1 MAYTHTNLA
10 IDNRLDIVSK
20 YKELV
25 DLTSNGKNMY
35 VRSGEVIR
43 C

>member
-1 MAYTHTNLA
+1 MSYAHTNLA

-25 DLTSNGKNMY
+25 DLTSNGKKICM
-35 VRSGEVIR
+35 
-43 C
+43 

>member
-1 MAYTHTNLA
+1 MYSYTSLA
-10 IDNRLDIVSK
+10 IDSKLDIASK
-20 YKELV
+20 YSELV
-25 DLTSNGKNMY
+25 EVTSNGKNMY